1 MWRGGPVSDDPWRRT
16 FWRRLPIRLIT
27 AGVSVEIAAD
37 PNAALQFAHP
47 ALSTWFADAFEAPTA
62 AQKLAWPA
70 IARGDN
76 TLLLAPTGSGKTLAA
91 FLVALNRLV
100 FDAERP
106 TQLTRVLYVSPLKAL
121 GVDVERNLRA
131 PLAGMCATAQRLGL
145 PYRVPS
151 VGVRTGDTSP
161 KERQA
166 LVRHPPDILIT
177 TPESLFLML
186 TSQARETFAELET
199 VIVDEIHALVAS
211 KRGAHLAVSLERVEK
226 LRTTSAPM
234 QRIGLSAT
242 QRSLDEVA
250 AFLGGRRRVEL
261 DVYQPRP
268 VVIVDAGR
276 TKPVELRVEVPVED
290 MVSGGRPSF
299 DDKPNGRSPE
309 AAPRPFNPPTI
320 WEAIHPRLVELIR
333 AHRSTLI
340 FVNSR
345 RLAERLSAAL
355 NELASE
361 ELCLTHHGSLSKE
374 RRLVVEDLLKRGKL
388 QALVATS
395 SLELGIDMG
404 AVDLVILV
412 EAPHAVASAMQRIG
426 RAGHSVGE
434 TSRAVV
440 FPKHRGDLLPCA
452 TMVAR
457 IQQGLVEASA
467 YPRSPLDVLA
477 QHIVS
482 TLVVETTTTD
492 ELFAWL
498 RCAAPF
504 AELPRSAFDGVL
516 DMLSGRYPSERFREL
531 RPRINWDRV
540 TGQLQAR
547 RGARLLVLSNGSVIV
562 DRGLY
567 GVFLAGSQP
576 AVRVGELDEEMV
588 FECRVGD
595 VFVLGVS
602 SWRIEEIDS
611 DRVLVTPAPGEPG
624 RMPFWH
630 GDKPGRP
637 LELGRAIGA
646 FTRELI
652 GKKALS
658 AGELTARHGLDVNA
672 AQNLLAYVAAQAEK
686 AEVPTDQCI
695 VVESFLD
702 EVGDWRV
709 VVLSPFGGAVH
720 APWSIIVGE
729 RLRQEFG
736 MTVDSM
742 WADDGLV
749 FRLPELEAEPESE
762 WFIPLAG
769 EAEERLTRALGGT
782 ALFAAHFRENA
793 ARSLLLPRRRPGQ
806 RMPLWVQRRRS
817 ADLLSLAS
825 EFPDFPVVLE
835 TYRECLRDKFDLAGL
850 QSVLS
855 DIERGAVSVARIRSS
870 SASPFASTLLFSY
883 VAQFMYATDAP
894 LAERRAQA
902 LSLDMDQLRQLLGTI
917 QVRGLFDPEVVA
929 RLEAE
934 LQCTDGNW
942 QVRDKD
948 DVLDVLRRVG
958 HLSMEEL
965 GSRFGGAPWSPWLE
979 QLLREH
985 AVVQVRMW
993 GQARF
998 IASEDAARYRDAL
1011 GVTLPVGMPA
1021 EYLTPVRRPLHDL
1034 ALRYAKTHGPF
1045 SAADL
1050 ASRFRL
1056 SQDSI
1061 ERTLQELETD
1071 GQLLRGEFLVGGT
1084 GTEYVHPDVLRRL
1097 RRWSLAELRRE
1108 LEPLDGAG
1116 YARFL
1121 LAWHGVGAK
1130 QRGLDA
1136 LLNVIEQLHGTVLGY
1151 QVWVNDVLPARIGDF
1166 NEADLDELCSAGEVV
1181 WRASGSSSDP
1191 RLAFYLTDAAAA
1203 LVTPGERVGGA
1214 VAEKIRTQ
1222 LSDAGL
1228 FFSELAE
1235 RVAGF
1240 PGEVFDTLWS
1250 MIWAGEVSND
1260 SLRPLRSLVREGD
1273 ERQRR
1278 GRSRPV
1284 EPARRFR
1291 SRRQDS
1297 GFRGR
1302 PGTEGRFT
1310 LVRSESSLAPTE
1322 QLMTRTRA
1330 IVKQWG
1336 VVTREAVA
1344 SAKITGGFG
1353 AVYPVLRGMDE
1364 TGELQ
1369 RGYWI
1374 EGLGAS
1380 QFVPRGV
1387 VNQLRLHRETPRDEA
1402 WSIVAATDPA
1412 NPYGTCLPWPA
1423 LQDADGVRPTRSV
1436 GSGLVLER
1444 GRPMAWFAAG
1454 LRQLLLFT
1462 PPEELAGERGLR
1474 RLAEVLR
1481 DYADGQRVNALMV
1494 EQINGELPSFW
1505 VLAPAPVGVA
1515 DERRDLH
1522 WPARVVRALCEVGFE
1537 SRPSGL
1543 VRRRH
1548 AAHLGR
1554 GSARSESDGQD
1565 GAS

>member
-1 MWRGGPVSDDPWRRT
+1 MSAST
-16 FWRRLPIRLIT
+16 IE
-27 AGVSVEIAAD
+27 ASSV
-37 PNAALQFAHP
+37 LQQFAHP

-100 FDAERP
+100 FDVERP
-106 TQLTRVLYVSPLKAL
+106 VELTRVLYVSPLKAL

-186 TSQARETFAELET
+186 TSQARETFAQLET

-226 LRTTSAPM
+226 LRTLSSPL

-261 DVYQPRP
+261 DVYQARP

-299 DDKPNGRSPE
+299 DDKPNARSPQ
-309 AAPRPFNPPTI
+309 AAQRPYNPPTI

-355 NELASE
+355 NELAGE

-477 QHIVS
+477 QHILS

-492 ELFAWL
+492 ALFDWI

-516 DMLSGRYPSERFREL
+516 DMLSGRFPSERFREL
-531 RPRINWDRV
+531 RARINWDRV
-540 TGQLQAR
+540 TGELQAR

-602 SWRIEEIDS
+602 SWRIEEIES

-652 GKKALS
+652 GKKALGAS
-658 AGELTARHGLDVNA
+658 DLTARHGLDVNA

-729 RLRQEFG
+729 RLRQELG

-825 EFPDFPVVLE
+825 EIPDFPVVLE

-855 DIERGAVSVARIRSS
+855 DIECGAVSVARVRST
-870 SASPFASTLLFSY
+870 SASPFAATLLFSY

-917 QVRGLFDPEVVA
+917 DVRGLFDPEVVA

-934 LQCTDGNW
+934 LQCIDSTW

-948 DVLDVLRRVG
+948 DVLDVIRRVG
-958 HLSMEEL
+958 DLSMEEL
-965 GSRFGGAPWSPWLE
+965 AARFGAAPWSPWLE

-1034 ALRYAKTHGPF
+1034 ALRHAKTHGPF
-1045 SAADL
+1045 SSADL
-1050 ASRFRL
+1050 AARFRL

-1061 ERTLQELETD
+1061 ERTLHELETD
-1071 GQLLRGEFLVGGT
+1071 GQLVRGEFLVGGN

-1097 RRWSLAELRRE
+1097 RRFSLAELRRE

-1181 WRASGSSSDP
+1181 WRASGSPSDP
-1191 RLAFYLTDAAAA
+1191 RLAFYLTDAAAS
-1203 LVTPGERVGGA
+1203 LITTGERVGGA
-1214 VAEKIRTQ
+1214 VAEKIRAQ
-1222 LSDAGL
+1222 LSEAGL
-1228 FFSELAE
+1228 FFSELVE
-1235 RVAGF
+1235 RVGGF
-1240 PGEVFDTLWS
+1240 PGEVLDTLWS

-1260 SLRPLRSLVREGD
+1260 SLRPLRSLVRDGD
-1273 ERQRR
+1273 EKQRR

-1291 SRRQDS
+1291 SRRQEV

-1310 LVRSESSLAPTE
+1310 LLRTESSLTPTE
-1322 QLMTRTRA
+1322 QLTSRTRA

-1344 SAKITGGFG
+1344 SAKISGGFG

-1387 VNQLRLHRETPRDEA
+1387 VNQLRLHRVSPRDEA

-1423 LQDADGVRPTRSV
+1423 LLDVDGVRPTRSV

-1444 GRPMAWFAAG
+1444 GRPVAWFAAG

-1462 PPEELAGERGLR
+1462 PPEDLASERGLR
-1474 RLAEVLR
+1474 RFAEVLR
-1481 DYADGQRVNALMV
+1481 DHADAQRVNAVMV
-1494 EQINGELPSFW
+1494 EQINGELPGFW
-1505 VLAPAPVGVA
+1505 VLGPAPLGVA
-1515 DERRDLH
+1515 SERRDLR
-1522 WPARVVRALCEVGFE
+1522 WPSQVVRALCEAGFE

-1554 GSARSESDGQD
+1554 GLARPEPDGSE